1 MQLRIYFKTMD
12 RKKLSVKEKQQ
23 RKTAFKAFLQEF
35 AEKVVQL
42 ISIENGEWSVKGFID
57 IYKNVYTISSD
68 TKIISKILEIHIF
81 PHLSQITQ

>member
-1 MQLRIYFKTMD
+1 MD

-42 ISIENGEWSVKGFID
+42 ISTENGEWSVKGFID
-57 IYKNVYTISSD
+57 IYKLY
-68 TKIISKILEIHIF
+68 
-81 PHLSQITQ
+81 

>member
-1 MQLRIYFKTMD
+1 MD

-23 RKTAFKAFLQEF
+23 RKTTFKAFLQEF

-42 ISIENGEWSVKGFID
+42 ISTENGEWSVKGFID